1 MLTVQVKLSVEDITA
16 SLDNLDDGERKK
28 LQYALY
34 DLQNDTGI
42 DEAIKE
48 AREDI
53 KNGRVHAH
61 EDVMREIKAKYMR

>member
-1 MLTVQVKLSVEDITA
+1 MLAVQVKLSVEDIIA
-16 SLDNLDDGERKK
+16 SLDNLDQDEREK

-34 DLQNDTGI
+34 NLQNDAAL

-48 AREDI
+48 ACDDI

-61 EDVMREIKAKYMR
+61 EEVMREIKANYVR